1 MNIPTP
7 SETEKAKDQWIRC
20 RLVTTDNEKYV
31 KRGQALII
39 RDDPQRHEEVMVANR
54 NKVGAPFQY
63 AESLFAALAAVKS
76 MTGLPYR
83 HLQGMLIETLGDWN
97 APCYTT
103 IYRRFQ
109 ALEVKRNGSV
119 FTVTGGGTVPIRLA
133 VDSTGLKQHN
143 RGEWIRHKWK
153 VRRGFVKLH
162 VMVDV
167 NTKRILAV
175 QVTDDRTGDS
185 PMLIPLLDEALEAV
199 ARTGQAQDSAA
210 GPADAGCC
218 LYGDAA
224 YASRSNV
231 TACGDR
237 GVDSRIKLRVNSM
250 ARGKGTGDAWGIAVR
265 KQLGGSADS
274 HVWKMSDDEKRRF
287 GEEWKKKVEYGKR
300 WLVEIVFSAFKRMFG
315 EHLYSLKWKNMVQEV
330 RIKVATY
337 NKLVDM
343 GAGVV

>member
-1 MNIPTP
+1 MEGP
-7 SETEKAKDQWIRC
+7 K
-20 RLVTTDNEKYV
+20 
-31 KRGQALII
+31 
-39 RDDPQRHEEVMVANR
+39 
-54 NKVGAPFQY
+54 
-63 AESLFAALAAVKS
+63 
-76 MTGLPYR
+76 
-83 HLQGMLIETLGDWN
+83 
-97 APCYTT
+97 
-103 IYRRFQ
+103 
-109 ALEVKRNGSV
+109 
-119 FTVTGGGTVPIRLA
+119 
-133 VDSTGLKQHN
+133 
-143 RGEWIRHKWK
+143 
-153 VRRGFVKLH
+153 RGFVKLH

-167 NTKRILAV
+167 DTKKILAV

-199 ARTGQAQDSAA
+199 ARTDQAQDSAA

-237 GVDSRIKLRVNSM
+237 GVDSRIKLRVNST

-315 EHLYSLKWKNMVQEV
+315 EHLYSMVWWKNMVQEV

>member
-1 MNIPTP
+1 
-7 SETEKAKDQWIRC
+7 
-20 RLVTTDNEKYV
+20 
-31 KRGQALII
+31 
-39 RDDPQRHEEVMVANR
+39 
-54 NKVGAPFQY
+54 
-63 AESLFAALAAVKS
+63 
-76 MTGLPYR
+76 
-83 HLQGMLIETLGDWN
+83 MLIETLGDWDT
-97 APCYTT
+97 PCYAT

-119 FTVTGGGTVPIRLA
+119 FTVTGGGTVPVRLA

-153 VRRGFVKLH
+153 IRRGFVKLH

-167 NTKRILAV
+167 DTKKILAV

-185 PMLIPLLDEALEAV
+185 PMLIPLLDEALEV
-199 ARTGQAQDSAA
+199 VTRTGQTQDSAA

-224 YASRSNV
+224 YASRNNM
-231 TACGDR
+231 TACRDR
-237 GVDSRIKLRVNSM
+237 GVDSRIKLKVNSM

-274 HVWKMSDDEKRRF
+274 HVWKMLDDEKRRF
-287 GEEWKKKVEYGKR
+287 REEWKKKVEYGKR

-343 GAGVV
+343 GAGAV

>member
-1 MNIPTP
+1 MNI
-7 SETEKAKDQWIRC
+7 SAFLETEKAKDQWIIC
-20 RLVTTDNEKYV
+20 RLVTTDNERYV
-31 KRGQALII
+31 KRGQTLII
-39 RDDPQRHEEVMVANR
+39 KNDPQRCKDVTVANK
-54 NKVGAPFQY
+54 NKVSAPFQY

-83 HLQGMLIETLGDWN
+83 HLQGMLIETLGDCD

-103 IYRRFQ
+103 IYRRLQ
-109 ALEVKRNGSV
+109 ALKVKRNGSV
-119 FTVTGGGTVPIRLA
+119 FTVTGGGTVPVRLA

-167 NTKRILAV
+167 DTKKILAV

-185 PMLIPLLDEALEAV
+185 PMLIPLLDEALEV
-199 ARTGQAQDSAA
+199 ATRTGQAQDSAA

-237 GVDSRIKLRVNSM
+237 GVDSRIKLRANSM

-274 HVWKMSDDEKRRF
+274 HVWKMPDDEKRRF
-287 GEEWKKKVEYGKR
+287 REEWKKKVEYGKR
-300 WLVEIVFSAFKRMFG
+300 
-315 EHLYSLKWKNMVQEV
+315 
-330 RIKVATY
+330 
-337 NKLVDM
+337 
-343 GAGVV
+343 